1 MVQIHE
7 REKRQIALLNP
18 ELELCEN
25 GDFKIKAELV
35 KKYEI
40 IDMHCHLFRGL
51 SQLFPAFLQQE
62 IRNKTVSLM
71 DKSCFPFSM
80 GLFDLNKIYFSD
92 CPTKLFSLDGIRTR
106 VKLFSGVLVLP
117 YATEERLM
125 TDMDRNNIRKAV
137 VLQIN
142 PPNRSCGEAM
152 DNMVKN
158 NDRLF
163 TFGSIHPYNK
173 DIPGKIDRYMKLDI
187 KGWKLNP
194 HIWGVPIDCEPSIA
208 LLKKLAKTGLPI
220 VSCSG
225 VGLSEEVLRSHV
237 PSRQTKRDV
246 MTQHLPKFEKV
257 LDCIPDA
264 TFILAHGGSFDFQHI
279 FALMEKY
286 PYTYT
291 DISIQPADN
300 IRKLI
305 NTVGSE
311 RLLFGTDY
319 PFVTQAFS
327 ILSVLRATADE
338 QERINIFGAN
348 AKKLLKIC

>member
-1 MVQIHE
+1 MKKAHE
-7 REKRQIALLNP
+7 KGKRQIALQNP
-18 ELELCEN
+18 ELELCET
-25 GDFKIKAELV
+25 GDFRIKADLV
-35 KKYEI
+35 EKYEI

-51 SQLFPAFLQQE
+51 SQLFPTFLQRE
-62 IRNKTVSLM
+62 MRDNTVSLM

-80 GLFDLNKIYFSD
+80 GLFDLDKICFSD
-92 CPTKLFSLDGIRTR
+92 CPVKLFSLDGIKTR
-106 VKLFSGVLVLP
+106 MKLFSGVFVLP

-125 TDMDRNNIRKAV
+125 ADMDRNNIRKAV
-137 VLQIN
+137 ILQIN
-142 PPNRSCGEAM
+142 PPDKSCGEAM
-152 DNMVKN
+152 DDMVKS
-158 NDRLF
+158 NDRLY
-163 TFGSIHPYNK
+163 TFGSIHPYDQ
-173 DIPGKIDRYMKLDI
+173 DIPAKIDRYMKLDI

-208 LLKKLAKTGLPI
+208 LLKELAKTGLPI

-237 PSRQTKRDV
+237 PSRQTKKDV

-264 TFILAHGGSFDFQHI
+264 TFVLAHGGGFDFQHI
-279 FALMEKY
+279 FTLMKKY
-286 PYTYT
+286 PHTYT

-338 QERINIFGAN
+338 QERVNIFGAN
-348 AKKLLKIC
+348 AKKLLRVQ

>member
-1 MVQIHE
+1 MKQS
-7 REKRQIALLNP
+7 RKKEKRQIALQNP

-25 GDFKIKAELV
+25 GDFKIKADLV
-35 KKYEI
+35 NKYEI

-51 SQLFPAFLQQE
+51 SQLFPRFLQRE
-62 IRNKTVSLM
+62 MRDNMVSLM
-71 DKSCFPFSM
+71 DISCFPFSM
-80 GLFDLNKIYFSD
+80 GLFDLDKICFSG
-92 CPTKLFSLDGIRTR
+92 CPVKLLSLDGIRTR
-106 VKLFSGVLVLP
+106 VKLFSGVFVLP
-117 YATEERLM
+117 YATEKRLM
-125 TDMDRNNIRKAV
+125 ADMDRNNIRKAV

-142 PPNRSCGEAM
+142 PPSKSCGEAM
-152 DNMVKN
+152 DDMVKN
-158 NDRLF
+158 NNRLY
-163 TFGSIHPYNK
+163 TFGSIHPYDR
-173 DIPGKIDRYMKLDI
+173 DIPAKIDRYMKLGI

-194 HIWGVPIDCEPSIA
+194 HIWGVSIDCEQSIA
-208 LLKKLAKTGLPI
+208 LLKELAKTGLPI
-220 VSCSG
+220 VSCRG
-225 VGLSEEVLRSHV
+225 VGLPEEVLRSHV
-237 PSRQTKRDV
+237 PSQQTKRDV

-264 TFILAHGGSFDFQHI
+264 TFVLAHGGGFDFQHI
-279 FALMEKY
+279 FTLMKKY
-286 PYTYT
+286 PHTYT

-338 QERINIFGAN
+338 QERVNIFGAN
-348 AKKLLKIC
+348 AKKLLRVQ

>member
-1 MVQIHE
+1 MKRAHE
-7 REKRQIALLNP
+7 KEKRQIALQNP

-25 GDFKIKAELV
+25 GDFKIKADVVE
-35 KKYEI
+35 KYEI

-51 SQLFPAFLQQE
+51 SQLFPSFLQRE
-62 IRNKTVSLM
+62 MKDNAVSLM

-80 GLFDLNKIYFSD
+80 GQFDLDKIYFSD
-92 CPTKLFSLDGIRTR
+92 CPTKLLSLDGIKTR
-106 VKLFSGVLVLP
+106 VKLFSGVFVLP

-125 TDMDRNNIRKAV
+125 ADMDRNNIRKAV

-142 PPNRSCGEAM
+142 PPNKSCGKAM
-152 DNMVKN
+152 DDMVKR
-158 NDRLF
+158 NDRLY
-163 TFGSIHPYNK
+163 TFGSIHPYAQ
-173 DIPGKIDRYMKLDI
+173 DIPAQIDRYMKLDI

-208 LLKKLAKTGLPI
+208 LLKALAKTGLPI

-225 VGLSEEVLRSHV
+225 VGLPEEVLHSHV
-237 PSRQTKRDV
+237 PSRQTKKDV

-264 TFILAHGGSFDFQHI
+264 TFVLAHGGGFDFRHI
-279 FALMEKY
+279 STLMKKY
-286 PYTYT
+286 PHTYT

-338 QERINIFGAN
+338 QERVNIFGAN
-348 AKKLLKIC
+348 AKKLLKVQ

>member
-1 MVQIHE
+1 MMQARK
-7 REKRQIALLNP
+7 REKQQIALQNP

-25 GDFKIKAELV
+25 GDFKIKADLV
-35 KKYEI
+35 KRYEI

-51 SQLFPAFLQQE
+51 SQLFPKLLQRE
-62 IRNKTVSLM
+62 MRDNTVSLM

-80 GLFDLNKIYFSD
+80 GLFDLDKICFSD
-92 CPTKLFSLDGIRTR
+92 CPARLFCLDGVKTR
-106 VKLFSGVLVLP
+106 VKLFSGVFVLP
-117 YATEERLM
+117 YATEERLIA
-125 TDMDRNNIRKAV
+125 DMDRNNIRKAV

-142 PPNRSCGEAM
+142 PPDKSCGEAM
-152 DNMVKN
+152 DDMVKN
-158 NDRLF
+158 NDRLY
-163 TFGSIHPYNK
+163 TFGSIHPCDRN
-173 DIPGKIDRYMKLDI
+173 IPAKIDRYMKLNI

-208 LLKKLAKTGLPI
+208 LLKELAKTGLPI

-225 VGLSEEVLRSHV
+225 VGLPAEVLRSHV
-237 PSRQTKRDV
+237 PSRKTKKDT

-257 LDCIPDA
+257 LDSIPDA
-264 TFILAHGGSFDFQHI
+264 AFILAHGGGFDFRHI
-279 FALMEKY
+279 FTLMKKY
-286 PYTYT
+286 PHTYT

-305 NTVGSE
+305 HTVGSE

-338 QERINIFGAN
+338 QERVNIFGAN
-348 AKKLLKIC
+348 AKKLLGIQ

>member
-1 MVQIHE
+1 MKRAHE
-7 REKRQIALLNP
+7 KEKRQIALQNP

-25 GDFKIKAELV
+25 GDFKIKADLV
-35 KKYEI
+35 EKYEI

-51 SQLFPAFLQQE
+51 SQLFPTFLQRE
-62 IRNKTVSLM
+62 MKDNTVSLM

-80 GLFDLNKIYFSD
+80 GLFDLDKIYFSD
-92 CPTKLFSLDGIRTR
+92 CPTKLFSLDGIKTR
-106 VKLFSGVLVLP
+106 VKLFSGVFALP
-117 YATEERLM
+117 YATEKRLM
-125 TDMDRNNIRKAV
+125 ADMDRNNIRKAV

-142 PPNRSCGEAM
+142 PPNKSCGKAM
-152 DNMVKN
+152 DDMVKR
-158 NDRLF
+158 NDRLY
-163 TFGSIHPYNK
+163 TFGSIHPYDQ
-173 DIPGKIDRYMKLDI
+173 DIPAKINRYMKLDI
-187 KGWKLNP
+187 MGWKLNP

-208 LLKKLAKTGLPI
+208 LLKELAKTGLPI

-225 VGLSEEVLRSHV
+225 VGLPQEVLRSHV
-237 PSRQTKRDV
+237 PSRQTKKDV

-264 TFILAHGGSFDFQHI
+264 PFVLAHGGGFDFQHI
-279 FALMEKY
+279 STLMKKY
-286 PYTYT
+286 PHIYT

-305 NTVGSE
+305 NTVGSK

-338 QERINIFGAN
+338 QERVNIFGAN
-348 AKKLLKIC
+348 AKKLLKVQ

>member
-1 MVQIHE
+1 MIRTHKK
-7 REKRQIALLNP
+7 EKRQIVLQNP

-25 GDFKIKAELV
+25 EDFKIKAELV
-35 KKYEI
+35 KNYEI
-40 IDMHCHLFRGL
+40 IDMHCHLFHGL
-51 SQLFPAFLQQE
+51 SQLFPIFLQRE
-62 IRNKTVSLM
+62 MRGNTVSLM

-80 GLFDLNKIYFSD
+80 GLFDLGKIYFSD
-92 CPTKLFSLDGIRTR
+92 CPTKLFSLDGIKTR
-106 VKLFSGVLVLP
+106 VKLFSGVFVLP

-125 TDMDRNNIRKAV
+125 ADMDRNNIRKAV

-142 PPNRSCGEAM
+142 PPNKSCGKVM
-152 DNMVKN
+152 DDMVKR
-158 NDRLF
+158 NDRLY
-163 TFGSIHPYNK
+163 TFGSIHPYDS
-173 DIPGKIDRYMKLDI
+173 DIPAKIDRYMKLDI

-208 LLKKLAKTGLPI
+208 LLKELAKTGLPI

-225 VGLSEEVLRSHV
+225 VGFSEEVLRSRV
-237 PSRQTKRDV
+237 PSRKMKKDI

-257 LDCIPDA
+257 LDSISDA
-264 TFILAHGGSFDFQHI
+264 IFILAHGGGFDFQHI
-279 FALMEKY
+279 FTLMKKY
-286 PYTYT
+286 PHTYT
-291 DISIQPADN
+291 DISVQPADN

-319 PFVTQAFS
+319 PFVNQAFS

-338 QERINIFGAN
+338 HERVNIFSAN
-348 AKKLLKIC
+348 AKKLLRIQ

>member
-1 MVQIHE
+1 MQQAHKK
-7 REKRQIALLNP
+7 RKRQIALQNP

-25 GDFKIKAELV
+25 GDFKIKADLV
-35 KKYEI
+35 EKYEI
-40 IDMHCHLFRGL
+40 IDIHCHLFRGL
-51 SQLFPAFLQQE
+51 SQLFPIFLQRE
-62 IRNKTVSLM
+62 MRDSTVSLM

-80 GLFDLNKIYFSD
+80 GLFDLDKICFSG
-92 CPTKLFSLDGIRTR
+92 CPTKLLSPDGIKTR
-106 VKLFSGVLVLP
+106 VKLFSGVFVLP

-125 TDMDRNNIRKAV
+125 ADMNRNNIRKAV

-142 PPNRSCGEAM
+142 PPNKSCGEAM
-152 DNMVKN
+152 DDMVKR
-158 NDRLF
+158 NDRLY
-163 TFGSIHPYNK
+163 TFGSVHPYDQ
-173 DIPGKIDRYMKLDI
+173 DISARIDRYMKLDI

-208 LLKKLAKTGLPI
+208 LLKELAKTGLPI

-225 VGLSEEVLRSHV
+225 VGLSKEVLCSHV
-237 PSRQTKRDV
+237 PSRQMKKDV
-246 MTQHLPKFEKV
+246 MTQYLPNFEKV

-264 TFILAHGGSFDFQHI
+264 TFVLAHGGGFDFQHI
-279 FALMEKY
+279 FTLMKKY
-286 PYTYT
+286 PHTYT

-319 PFVTQAFS
+319 PFVSQAFS

-338 QERINIFGAN
+338 QERVNIFSAN
-348 AKKLLKIC
+348 AKKLLQV